1 MPAMPSTS
9 SPPAAHLRRIGRFA
23 LLRPLGRGAQATVWL
38 AHDPRLDRE
47 VALKLLDPA
56 ADAAQLEHWLHEA
69 RAVSRLGHPNI
80 VPVFEAD
87 RADRQPYLVFEYVDG
102 PTLAELRRSRPK
114 WPEREAVQL
123 MLGILDALAAAHA
136 QGIVHRD
143 LKPSNVLL
151 GRDGR
156 PRVMDFGIAARAGHA
171 GSGADG
177 RVVGTAGYMSP
188 EAARGEP
195 PQPQMD
201 VFAAG
206 MMLAELLAG
215 MPLLRETDPWRAVD
229 RVQREDLRLPG
240 DLRVDETLRGIVQR
254 AVARDPRQRYD
265 GAQSMHAALQAWLEP
280 AEAPTPEASNGTL
293 EFLLRRMR
301 HKTDFPALS
310 DAVLR
315 IQRIA
320 GSETANLQ
328 ALADEILRDVSLT
341 NKLLRLV
348 NSAHYTA
355 ATGGP
360 ITTVSRAV
368 SLVGFGGIRNMALS
382 VLLLEHMHDKAHA
395 AHLREEFVRA
405 LMAGALASELTPMQR
420 DAEEAFLGSMFQN
433 LGRLLAEYYFPEEA
447 LQIRK
452 LLPGPDAPAAAR
464 DAAALRVLGI
474 GLDDLG
480 VGVARAWGLP
490 LTLQQAMRAPSG
502 APPARALPRGVERLR
517 WLGRAANGVAD
528 ALLQARTDA
537 NDERL
542 LQAAEAHAPA
552 LGLTAQ
558 DIVGAAQAA
567 RTRVAQITGALGLQ
581 LPRAAKARRLLADPP
596 TVPAP
601 GEPGAA
607 AAPGRASAASA
618 PSNPADAM
626 APTVVLPRPDG
637 SAVPAPDRTG
647 AASGTAAEGLLADAL
662 QQLGSVL
669 DERQLRL
676 NEAVQSVLAG
686 THRALG
692 LRATVLCLR
701 DPHDG
706 TISGRIGLGA
716 ADPSAFRIRP
726 QAAGDL
732 FAALLAKGAD
742 LHVADA
748 RTVAAKLPPWYRRQV
763 DAGSF
768 VLLPLMVKGSAVGLL
783 YLDKA
788 EPGGLHLG
796 ERELELLRALRDRLL
811 SAFERGV

>member
-1 MPAMPSTS
+1 MATTPLAS
-9 SPPAAHLRRIGRFA
+9 SAPAAASRRIGRFA
-23 LLRPLGRGAQATVWL
+23 LLRQRGRGAQATVWL

-47 VALKLLDPA
+47 VALKLLDPG

-87 RADRQPYLVFEYVDG
+87 RAERQPYLVFEYVDG

-151 GRDGR
+151 GSDGR

-171 GSGADG
+171 AAGAEG
-177 RVVGTAGYMSP
+177 RIVGTAGYMSP
-188 EAARGEP
+188 EAARGEA

-215 MPLLRETDPWRAVD
+215 MPLMRETDPWRAVD

-254 AVARDPRQRYD
+254 ALARDPRQRYD
-265 GAQSMHAALQAWLEP
+265 GAQSMHAALQGWLEP
-280 AEAPTPEASNGTL
+280 AAAPAPESSNGTL

-315 IQRIA
+315 IQRVA

-405 LMAGALASELTPMQR
+405 LMAGALAAELTPMQR

-433 LGRLLAEYYFPEEA
+433 LGRLLAEYYFPEEV

-452 LLPGPDAPAAAR
+452 LLPGPDAPVAAR
-464 DAAALRVLGI
+464 EAAALRVLGI
-474 GLDDLG
+474 GLEDLG

-490 LTLQQAMRAPSG
+490 QVLQQAMR
-502 APPARALPRGVERLR
+502 PPAGAVPGRPLPRGAERLR
-517 WLGRAANGVAD
+517 WLGRAANGLTD
-528 ALLQARTDA
+528 TLLQARADGA
-537 NDERL
+537 DQRL
-542 LQAAEAHAPA
+542 LQAAEAYVPM
-552 LGLTAQ
+552 LGMTAQ
-558 DIVGAAQAA
+558 DIANAAQAA
-567 RTRVAQITGALGLQ
+567 RGRVAQITGALGLQ
-581 LPRAAKARRLLADPP
+581 LPRSAKARRLLADTAPATDTGASTPGSPP
-596 TVPAP
+596 GSTAL
-601 GEPGAA
+601 
-607 AAPGRASAASA
+607 
-618 PSNPADAM
+618 
-626 APTVVLPRPDG
+626 APTVVLPRPEAAAELG
-637 SAVPAPDRTG
+637 APAAG
-647 AASGTAAEGLLADAL
+647 APSRTAAEGLLADAL

-669 DERQLRL
+669 DERRQRL
-676 NEAVQSVLAG
+676 NDALQSALAG

-692 LRATVLCLR
+692 LRSTVLCLR
-701 DPHDG
+701 DPQDG
-706 TISGRIGLGA
+706 TIAGRIGLGA
-716 ADPSAFRIRP
+716 AEPSAFRIRP
-726 QAAGDL
+726 QASGDV

-748 RTVAAKLPPWYRRQV
+748 RTVAGKLPTWYRRQV

-768 VLLPLMVKGSAVGLL
+768 VLLPLMLKGAAVGLL

-788 EPGGLHLG
+788 EPGSLQLG
-796 ERELELLRALRDRLL
+796 ERELELLRALRDQLL
-811 SAFERGV
+811 SVFERGV